1 MKQDPVILTAVLLAS
16 CGLGSGQRPPMDGR
30 QIQTQVEALLKAER
44 EKIAKPLPDAWQDTR
59 EGNLA
64 AQKSSRGDKG

>member
-1 MKQDPVILTAVLLAS
+1 
-16 CGLGSGQRPPMDGR
+16 MDGR

>member
-1 MKQDPVILTAVLLAS
+1 
-16 CGLGSGQRPPMDGR
+16 MDAK
-30 QIQTQVEALLKAER
+30 QIQAQVEALLKAAR
-44 EKIAKPLPDAWQDTR
+44 EKIAKPLPDGWQNTR